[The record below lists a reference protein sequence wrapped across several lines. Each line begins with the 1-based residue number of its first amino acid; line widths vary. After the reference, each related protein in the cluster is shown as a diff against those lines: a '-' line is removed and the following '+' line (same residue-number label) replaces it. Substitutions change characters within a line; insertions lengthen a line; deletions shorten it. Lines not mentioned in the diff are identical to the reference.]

1 MSLRISILFNIGLT
15 QLVLISTCKGE
26 GGISPHTKFGE
37 SRLSPKILTS
47 NNIVNTNT
55 SFPDEEFDLENIQ
68 PLTGLGKSKS
78 SSEILTSSNIINTNA
93 SFPNRK
99 TDSENIPPF
108 KGFGKSKSSS
118 GILTSSNIVNT
129 NTSFLNRK
137 TDSKHIL
144 SKENTPPLKD
154 SDKSNSSSEILA
166 SSNNTNAS
174 FTDEEFDLENIQPLT
189 GLGKSKSSSKILTSS
204 NIINTNASFP
214 NRKTDSENIPPF
226 KGFGKSK
233 SSSGILTSSNIVNTN
248 ASFLNRKTDSKHI
261 LSKENT
267 PPLKDSDKSN
277 SSSEILASSN
287 NTNASFT
294 DEEFDLENIQPLTGL
309 GKSKSSSE
317 ILTSSNIINTNA
329 SFLNRKTDSENIPP
343 FKGFGKSKSSSEILA
358 SSNNTN
364 ASFTDKEI
372 DLENILSKEN
382 TPPLTGFGISNRNQ
396 SRYFAFGADENRS
409 PSLLTQES
417 KESTLELPTIARRK
431 VYRVRLP
438 SQKGNQSLEEKKQME
453 IIAQNPNTMVSESSK
468 EDVLG
473 TVAATSSTEVKQWDA
488 TSPLPSHQSS
498 GTNLGGSP
506 TTSLAKYATSTP
518 AEVSANLVLSPSNN
532 SQSDTFRD
540 YRDGRDPVLESPIK
554 DITSTSNKQN
564 NSSNISRALNPLF
577 DNNGLKNTDLLSTD
591 KSKSPSKILTNRNV
605 VNEFE
610 QNDTQSQK
618 SNVLL
623 NLNASSSDRE
633 LDSEN
638 IPPGGLYSQAK
649 LDPYEGNALFSSK
662 NKSGLYDPI
671 ILFTFPPEERP
682 FPGVPR
688 AFYKMSSKPKDSI
701 FLAAERRKRLDNLVA
716 KFKNEKSEDTIQ
728 ELNQSPPDLSALD
741 KTRDYSF
748 LLEGRKKLDNL
759 IAELK
764 NTPLRDTKSYQ
775 SSGTNLGDSP
785 TTSLAKYA
793 TSTPTEVPANLV
805 LSPSNNS
812 KSDTFRDY
820 RDGRDPVLKS
830 PIKDITSTS
839 NKQNNP
845 SNISRALK
853 PLFDNNGLKNTDL
866 LSTDNQLQ
874 KIQPCEDEEQGLIS
888 EFKNLSITDFPDLE
902 ASSSGATQLTLPT
915 TAMMPNTT
923 NHRNKLKKLKQR
935 RKDNEFKQAM
945 KKQEQRKKEEAR
957 ITADKKQLLDMVKQ
971 MNKERRQQARAE
983 QNNRA
988 IEQQAIVQPTAQQ
1001 LLTPETNKV
1010 PDVALI
1016 QNNIEP
1022 SIVSDGNGG
1031 EWREVVSKRQK
1042 RLNKK
1047 NIAKSIEVHTELV
1060 VKQNNGIIAQQS
1072 IVQPITQQLLTP
1084 ETNKVPDVAL
1094 VQNNIEPTIVPDEN
1108 GGEWQ
1113 EVLSKRQKRL
1123 NKKNIA
1129 KSIEVHT
1136 ELVVKQ
1142 NNGIIDQQSIVP
1154 KTFTQ
1159 QPLTLETNKIPD
1171 YAFAQDKIE
1180 QSIVSD
1186 ENGGEWQE
1194 VLSKRQKR
1202 LNKKNIAKSLAV
1214 QPEPPPI
1221 QPEPPAI
1228 QPEPPPI
1235 QPEPP
1240 PIQPKPPAIQPK
1252 PPETNLDLE
1261 GEEDYGL
1268 TLLFKEE
1275 ESATSQTLSSVLVPT
1290 STSTSTLSS
1299 ELRANSLANSSSTRS
1314 NSTLENSDSNSK
1326 SELNNNKDSDQNS
1339 ELKEKEEQKP
1349 NSDSELDNNQDS
1361 KSETP
1366 STSTSTLS
1374 SELRAN
1380 SLANSSST
1388 RSNSTLENSDSNSKS
1403 ELNNNKDS
1411 DQNSE
1416 LKEKEEQKP
1425 NSKSELDNNQDSKS
1439 ETPSSPVLKPN
1450 ISADNDIASRNNSD
1464 ALILQE
1470 QVKALEQQ
1478 TVEVQK
1484 QVTSATIN
1492 SVASVFDF
1500 IEQSVQSRFHQLD
1513 LAALASG
1520 DEDNIVSKNVWV
1532 SGTIGVAKYEGGNI
1546 LSRYTGRT
1554 RAATI
1559 GGDIELQGGSII
1571 GGAYNYVISNFK
1583 YKNRT
1588 DKVAAHAH
1596 VISIYG
1602 QTNLSDKLI
1611 LQGVFSFALG
1621 NVSAKIPV
1629 QNQMAKAKFDN
1640 TSYSSKIVVAHK
1652 SQFGKVLIT
1661 PNIGLKHGGYN
1672 IAGYNERFEAQSLS
1686 VAATNDRRAS
1696 GIIGFEAVIPIKIS
1710 DTTQVI
1716 PGLHM
1721 EGERF
1726 LHNKQ
1731 QKVRMQITSGSNK
1744 REEVLL
1750 LEKPAKYNYKVG
1762 GTITIKRGVT
1772 EIMVVYDYLA
1782 SNNKYSSHQGSIKLR
1797 VSF

>member
-37 SRLSPKILTS
+37 SRLSPK
-47 NNIVNTNT
+47 
-55 SFPDEEFDLENIQ
+55 
-68 PLTGLGKSKS
+68 
-78 SSEILTSSNIINTNA
+78 
-93 SFPNRK
+93 
-99 TDSENIPPF
+99 
-108 KGFGKSKSSS
+108 
-118 GILTSSNIVNT
+118 ILTSSNIVNT

-189 GLGKSKSSSKILTSS
+189 GLGKSKSSSEILTSS

-329 SFLNRKTDSENIPP
+329 SFPNRKTDSENIPP
-343 FKGFGKSKSSSEILA
+343 FKGFGKSKSSSGILTSSNIVNTNASFLNRKTDSKHILSKENTPPLKDSDKSNSSSEILA

-417 KESTLELPTIARRK
+417 KESTPELPTIARRK

-438 SQKGNQSLEEKKQME
+438 SQKGNQSLEEKKQIE

-518 AEVSANLVLSPSNN
+518 TEVS
-532 SQSDTFRD
+532 
-540 YRDGRDPVLESPIK
+540 
-554 DITSTSNKQN
+554 
-564 NSSNISRALNPLF
+564 
-577 DNNGLKNTDLLSTD
+577 
-591 KSKSPSKILTNRNV
+591 
-605 VNEFE
+605 
-610 QNDTQSQK
+610 
-618 SNVLL
+618 
-623 NLNASSSDRE
+623 
-633 LDSEN
+633 
-638 IPPGGLYSQAK
+638 
-649 LDPYEGNALFSSK
+649 
-662 NKSGLYDPI
+662 
-671 ILFTFPPEERP
+671 
-682 FPGVPR
+682 
-688 AFYKMSSKPKDSI
+688 
-701 FLAAERRKRLDNLVA
+701 
-716 KFKNEKSEDTIQ
+716 
-728 ELNQSPPDLSALD
+728 
-741 KTRDYSF
+741 
-748 LLEGRKKLDNL
+748 
-759 IAELK
+759 
-764 NTPLRDTKSYQ
+764 
-775 SSGTNLGDSP
+775 
-785 TTSLAKYA
+785 
-793 TSTPTEVPANLV
+793 ANLV

-888 EFKNLSITDFPDLE
+888 EFKNLSITNFPDLE
-902 ASSSGATQLTLPT
+902 ASSSGTTQLTLPT

-935 RKDNEFKQAM
+935 HKDNEFKQAM
-945 KKQEQRKKEEAR
+945 KKQEQRKKEEAK

-988 IEQQAIVQPTAQQ
+988 IEQQAIVQLTA
-1001 LLTPETNKV
+1001 
-1010 PDVALI
+1010 
-1016 QNNIEP
+1016 
-1022 SIVSDGNGG
+1022 
-1031 EWREVVSKRQK
+1031 
-1042 RLNKK
+1042 
-1047 NIAKSIEVHTELV
+1047 
-1060 VKQNNGIIAQQS
+1060 
-1072 IVQPITQQLLTP
+1072 QQLLTP

-1221 QPEPPAI
+1221 QPEPP
-1228 QPEPPPI
+1228 PI

-1240 PIQPKPPAIQPK
+1240 AIQPKPPPIQPK

-1314 NSTLENSDSNSK
+1314 NSTLENSDSNS
-1326 SELNNNKDSDQNS
+1326 D
-1339 ELKEKEEQKP
+1339 
-1349 NSDSELDNNQDS
+1349 
-1361 KSETP
+1361 
-1366 STSTSTLS
+1366 
-1374 SELRAN
+1374 
-1380 SLANSSST
+1380 
-1388 RSNSTLENSDSNSKS
+1388 S

-1559 GGDIELQGGSII
+1559 GGDIELQGGRII

>member
-15 QLVLISTCKGE
+15 QLVLISTCKAE
-26 GGISPHTKFGE
+26 GGISPHAKFDE
-37 SRLSPKILTS
+37 SRLSPKILT
-47 NNIVNTNT
+47 N
-55 SFPDEEFDLENIQ
+55 
-68 PLTGLGKSKS
+68 
-78 SSEILTSSNIINTNA
+78 
-93 SFPNRK
+93 
-99 TDSENIPPF
+99 
-108 KGFGKSKSSS
+108 
-118 GILTSSNIVNT
+118 SNIVNT
-129 NTSFLNRK
+129 NTSF
-137 TDSKHIL
+137 TDKEIDL
-144 SKENTPPLKD
+144 ENIFSKENTPPLKD

-174 FTDEEFDLENIQPLT
+174 FTDEEFDLENIQPLKDSD
-189 GLGKSKSSSKILTSS
+189 KSNSSSEILTSS

-226 KGFGKSK
+226 KGFSKSK

-287 NTNASFT
+287 IINTNASFT
-294 DEEFDLENIQPLTGL
+294 DKEIDLENIQPLTGL

-329 SFLNRKTDSENIPP
+329 SFPNRKTDSENIPP
-343 FKGFGKSKSSSEILA
+343 FKGFSKSKSSSGILTSSNIVNTNASFLNRKTDSKHILSKENTPPLKDSDKSNSSSEILA
-358 SSNNTN
+358 SSNIINTN
-364 ASFTDKEI
+364 ASFTNKEI

-417 KESTLELPTIARRK
+417 KESTPELPTIARRK

-473 TVAATSSTEVKQWDA
+473 TVTATSSTEVKQWDA

-506 TTSLAKYATSTP
+506 TT
-518 AEVSANLVLSPSNN
+518 N
-532 SQSDTFRD
+532 
-540 YRDGRDPVLESPIK
+540 
-554 DITSTSNKQN
+554 
-564 NSSNISRALNPLF
+564 
-577 DNNGLKNTDLLSTD
+577 
-591 KSKSPSKILTNRNV
+591 
-605 VNEFE
+605 
-610 QNDTQSQK
+610 
-618 SNVLL
+618 
-623 NLNASSSDRE
+623 
-633 LDSEN
+633 
-638 IPPGGLYSQAK
+638 
-649 LDPYEGNALFSSK
+649 
-662 NKSGLYDPI
+662 
-671 ILFTFPPEERP
+671 
-682 FPGVPR
+682 
-688 AFYKMSSKPKDSI
+688 
-701 FLAAERRKRLDNLVA
+701 
-716 KFKNEKSEDTIQ
+716 
-728 ELNQSPPDLSALD
+728 
-741 KTRDYSF
+741 
-748 LLEGRKKLDNL
+748 
-759 IAELK
+759 
-764 NTPLRDTKSYQ
+764 
-775 SSGTNLGDSP
+775 
-785 TTSLAKYA
+785 LAKYA

-845 SNISRALK
+845 SNISRELK

-915 TAMMPNTT
+915 TATMSNTT

-935 RKDNEFKQAM
+935 HKDNEFKQAM
-945 KKQEQRKKEEAR
+945 KKQEQRKKEEAK

-988 IEQQAIVQPTAQQ
+988 IEQQSVVPKSISQEPLA
-1001 LLTPETNKV
+1001 PEGNKI
-1010 PDVALI
+1010 PDYTFA
-1016 QNNIEP
+1016 QNNMK
-1022 SIVSDGNGG
+1022 SSTVLDGNEG
-1031 EWREVVSKRQK
+1031 EWQEVVNKRQK

-1047 NIAKSIEVHTELV
+1047 NIAKSL
-1060 VKQNNGIIAQQS
+1060 
-1072 IVQPITQQLLTP
+1072 
-1084 ETNKVPDVAL
+1084 
-1094 VQNNIEPTIVPDEN
+1094 
-1108 GGEWQ
+1108 
-1113 EVLSKRQKRL
+1113 
-1123 NKKNIA
+1123 
-1129 KSIEVHT
+1129 EVHT

-1194 VLSKRQKR
+1194 VVSKRQKR
-1202 LNKKNIAKSLAV
+1202 LNKKNIAKSVEV
-1214 QPEPPPI
+1214 QPEPPAVKPKPPEM
-1221 QPEPPAI
+1221 QPEPPAMKPKPPEM
-1228 QPEPPPI
+1228 QPEPLQM
-1235 QPEPP
+1235 QPAPL
-1240 PIQPKPPAIQPK
+1240 AMQPK
-1252 PPETNLDLE
+1252 PPEMQPEPLVVQPAPLEMQPAPLEMQPEPLVVQPAPLAMQPKPPKTNLDLE

-1268 TLLFKEE
+1268 TVLFNDE
-1275 ESATSQTLSSVLVPT
+1275 ESATSQTLSPVSVPT
-1290 STSTSTLSS
+1290 STSTSTLSGATRS
-1299 ELRANSLANSSSTRS
+1299 SKLRTSSLANSSSTQS
-1314 NSTLENSDSNSK
+1314 NSTLENSDSN
-1326 SELNNNKDSDQNS
+1326 
-1339 ELKEKEEQKP
+1339 
-1349 NSDSELDNNQDS
+1349 LD
-1361 KSETP
+1361 
-1366 STSTSTLS
+1366 
-1374 SELRAN
+1374 
-1380 SLANSSST
+1380 
-1388 RSNSTLENSDSNSKS
+1388 S

-1629 QNQMAKAKFDN
+1629 QNQIAKAKFDN

-1661 PNIGLKHGGYN
+1661 PNIGLKYGGYN

-1721 EGERF
+1721 EGEKF
-1726 LHNKQ
+1726 LHNRQ
-1731 QKVRMQITSGSNK
+1731 QKVRMQIASGSNK

-1772 EIMVVYDYLA
+1772 EIMAVYDYLA

>member
-1 MSLRISILFNIGLT
+1 
-15 QLVLISTCKGE
+15 
-26 GGISPHTKFGE
+26 
-37 SRLSPKILTS
+37 
-47 NNIVNTNT
+47 
-55 SFPDEEFDLENIQ
+55 
-68 PLTGLGKSKS
+68 
-78 SSEILTSSNIINTNA
+78 
-93 SFPNRK
+93 
-99 TDSENIPPF
+99 
-108 KGFGKSKSSS
+108 
-118 GILTSSNIVNT
+118 
-129 NTSFLNRK
+129 
-137 TDSKHIL
+137 
-144 SKENTPPLKD
+144 
-154 SDKSNSSSEILA
+154 
-166 SSNNTNAS
+166 
-174 FTDEEFDLENIQPLT
+174 
-189 GLGKSKSSSKILTSS
+189 
-204 NIINTNASFP
+204 
-214 NRKTDSENIPPF
+214 
-226 KGFGKSK
+226 
-233 SSSGILTSSNIVNTN
+233 SSGILTSSNIVNTN

-277 SSSEILASSN
+277 SSSDILASSN
-287 NTNASFT
+287 
-294 DEEFDLENIQPLTGL
+294 
-309 GKSKSSSE
+309 
-317 ILTSSNIINTNA
+317 II
-329 SFLNRKTDSENIPP
+329 
-343 FKGFGKSKSSSEILA
+343 
-358 SSNNTN
+358 NTN

-417 KESTLELPTIARRK
+417 KESTPELPTIARRK

-532 SQSDTFRD
+532 S
-540 YRDGRDPVLESPIK
+540 
-554 DITSTSNKQN
+554 
-564 NSSNISRALNPLF
+564 
-577 DNNGLKNTDLLSTD
+577 
-591 KSKSPSKILTNRNV
+591 
-605 VNEFE
+605 
-610 QNDTQSQK
+610 
-618 SNVLL
+618 
-623 NLNASSSDRE
+623 
-633 LDSEN
+633 
-638 IPPGGLYSQAK
+638 
-649 LDPYEGNALFSSK
+649 
-662 NKSGLYDPI
+662 
-671 ILFTFPPEERP
+671 
-682 FPGVPR
+682 
-688 AFYKMSSKPKDSI
+688 
-701 FLAAERRKRLDNLVA
+701 
-716 KFKNEKSEDTIQ
+716 
-728 ELNQSPPDLSALD
+728 
-741 KTRDYSF
+741 
-748 LLEGRKKLDNL
+748 
-759 IAELK
+759 
-764 NTPLRDTKSYQ
+764 
-775 SSGTNLGDSP
+775 
-785 TTSLAKYA
+785 
-793 TSTPTEVPANLV
+793 
-805 LSPSNNS
+805 

-888 EFKNLSITDFPDLE
+888 EFKNLSITNFPDLE
-902 ASSSGATQLTLPT
+902 ASSSGTTQLTLPT

-935 RKDNEFKQAM
+935 HKDNEFKQAM
-945 KKQEQRKKEEAR
+945 KKQEQRKKEEAK

-988 IEQQAIVQPTAQQ
+988 IEQQAIVQLTA
-1001 LLTPETNKV
+1001 
-1010 PDVALI
+1010 
-1016 QNNIEP
+1016 
-1022 SIVSDGNGG
+1022 
-1031 EWREVVSKRQK
+1031 
-1042 RLNKK
+1042 
-1047 NIAKSIEVHTELV
+1047 
-1060 VKQNNGIIAQQS
+1060 
-1072 IVQPITQQLLTP
+1072 QQLLTP

-1221 QPEPPAI
+1221 QPEPP
-1228 QPEPPPI
+1228 
-1235 QPEPP
+1235 

-1314 NSTLENSDSNSK
+1314 NSTLENSDSNSN

-1349 NSDSELDNNQDS
+1349 
-1361 KSETP
+1361 
-1366 STSTSTLS
+1366 
-1374 SELRAN
+1374 
-1380 SLANSSST
+1380 
-1388 RSNSTLENSDSNSKS
+1388 NSKS

-1629 QNQMAKAKFDN
+1629 QKQMAKAKFDN